1 MSMFEDDRYRWRE
14 TYFVLFDVQNRPST
28 ERVQRALAALGD
40 RYLVQNLKGDE
51 RGNFESVT
59 VLAPGDFAA
68 LDICYLEGEE
78 VEEQTSELV
87 KEMKL
92 AACDPGDHGKL
103 KQIKQ
108 ANARFDVLHFEQ
120 LVVQDSEEDDED
132 EMLDPGA
139 ALIVLAALSR
149 LTHGVAVDPQSG
161 TIV

>member
-14 TYFVLFDVQNRPST
+14 TYFVLFDRKHRPST
-28 ERVQRALAALGD
+28 DRVKRALAALGD
-40 RYLVQNLKGDE
+40 RYLMQNLS
-51 RGNFESVT
+51 GNEQGEFESVT

-78 VEEQTSELV
+78 VEEQAVELA

-92 AACDPGDHGKL
+92 NICEAEEEAKL
-103 KQIKQ
+103 KHIKHS
-108 ANARFDVLHFEQ
+108 NARFDVLHFEQ
-120 LVVQDSEEDDED
+120 LIDAEGEEEED

-139 ALIVLAALSR
+139 ALIVLAALTR

-161 TIV
+161 TFV